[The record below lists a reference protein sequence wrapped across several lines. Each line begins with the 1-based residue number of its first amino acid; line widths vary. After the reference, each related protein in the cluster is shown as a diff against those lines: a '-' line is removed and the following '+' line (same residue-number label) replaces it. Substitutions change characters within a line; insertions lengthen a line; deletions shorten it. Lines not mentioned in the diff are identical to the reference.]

1 MPATAKARRT
11 LRLLMAERGL
21 HRVRDLSSKTGIQ
34 AGQLGHIARG
44 HVPTEVEPIQAIAKA
59 LSAKPREVL
68 DAIVQSSHD
77 AAEGMRAELAS

>member
-21 HRVRDLSSKTGIQ
+21 HRVRDLSLATGIQ

-44 HVPTEVEPIQAIAKA
+44 HVPTEVGPIQAIAKA
-59 LSAKPREVL
+59 LAAKPHDVL
-68 DAIVQSSHD
+68 SAIVESSHD
-77 AAEGMRAELAS
+77 AADEIRAELAS

>member
-21 HRVRDLSSKTGIQ
+21 HRVRDLSLKTGIQ

-44 HVPTEVEPIQAIAKA
+44 HVPTEVEPIKAIARA
-59 LSAKPREVL
+59 LGAKPNDVL
-68 DAIVQSSHD
+68 AAIVESSHD
-77 AAEGMRAELAS
+77 AADEIREKVAS